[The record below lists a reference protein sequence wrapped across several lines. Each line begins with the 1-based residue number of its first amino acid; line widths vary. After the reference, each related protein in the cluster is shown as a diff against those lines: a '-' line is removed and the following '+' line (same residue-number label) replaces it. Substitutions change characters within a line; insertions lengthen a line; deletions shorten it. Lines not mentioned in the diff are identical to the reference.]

1 MHAHKVPLIIVTPT
15 GSLYARASIS
25 VLMRICHSGPQMA
38 PITGK
43 AHKTPQKSNRVQRHL
58 HAPATGARR
67 VCPTHTPAKS
77 TCSPPAKSPSHQLLI
92 WWISTH
98 AKTIISRG
106 KSHTYTC
113 KYINHSNMVYI
124 RSSRNKGTQLAMQ
137 VHLITVIKR

>member
-15 GSLYARASIS
+15 GSLYAGASIS
-25 VLMRICHSGPQMA
+25 VLMRIRHSGPRLA

-43 AHKTPQKSNRVQRHL
+43 ALKTPQKSNRVQRHK
-58 HAPATGARR
+58 HAPAIGARR

-77 TCSPPAKSPSHQLLI
+77 TCSPPAKSPNHQLLI

-106 KSHTYTC
+106 NPTHTHASIST
-113 KYINHSNMVYI
+113 IQTWFILGVQGI
-124 RSSRNKGTQLAMQ
+124 RAHNWLCRFIS
-137 VHLITVIKR
+137 